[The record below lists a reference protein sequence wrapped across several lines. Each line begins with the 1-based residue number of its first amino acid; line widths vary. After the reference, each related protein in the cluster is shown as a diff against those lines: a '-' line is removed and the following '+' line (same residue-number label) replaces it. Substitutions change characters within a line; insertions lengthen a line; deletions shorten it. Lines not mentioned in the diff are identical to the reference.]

1 MNLNI
6 YDVPTERLEEKVMAD
21 LVKNALYAVR
31 SDNSELV
38 YECLGQAKMARALG
52 AISRDTLAKI
62 EHVLINGYLNAGD
75 GQRKEYART
84 ITAEDIRQGRSW
96 RDR

>member
-6 YDVPTERLEEKVMAD
+6 YDVLAAVVEEKVMAD

-38 YECLGQAKMARALG
+38 YECLGQARMARALG
-52 AISRDTLAKI
+52 AISYETYRKI

-96 RDR
+96 RDK

>member
-38 YECLGQAKMARALG
+38 YECLGQAKMAQSSLRRLG
-52 AISRDTLAKI
+52 R
-62 EHVLINGYLNAGD
+62 LNMHSS
-75 GQRKEYART
+75 T
-84 ITAEDIRQGRSW
+84 NI
-96 RDR
+96 